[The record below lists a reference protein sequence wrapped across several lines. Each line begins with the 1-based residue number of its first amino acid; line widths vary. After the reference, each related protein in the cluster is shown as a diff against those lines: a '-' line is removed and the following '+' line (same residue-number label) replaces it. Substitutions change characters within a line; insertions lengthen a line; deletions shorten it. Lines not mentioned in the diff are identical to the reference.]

1 MIRAAVWFLGALFLA
16 GIVHIV
22 TVMGVPRFAVADP
35 WRQIGALAA
44 DEVFTRL
51 PRPGSGEKTLAG
63 LDPAMVH
70 AVCRFSLD
78 RGPMR
83 IRAETAD
90 AYWSLSLYDRS
101 GLWVWGVDNRAAE
114 QKPIDIL
121 VAPNVQV
128 AQLRETL
135 PEEYEDVVIVDWPG
149 EAGFALLKILVPA
162 ASQIPEIDA
171 LLAAATCGA
180 TPLT

>member
-1 MIRAAVWFLGALFLA
+1 MIRSLVWLIGALLLA

-22 TVMGVPRFAVADP
+22 TVMGVPRFAVVDP
-35 WRQIGALAA
+35 WREIGAIAQ

-51 PRPGSGEKTLAG
+51 ERAGPGGRTLPG
-63 LDPAMVH
+63 LDPAMTH
-70 AVCRFSLD
+70 SVCRFSLD

-83 IRAETAD
+83 VRAEAAD
-90 AYWSLSLYDRS
+90 AYWSLSLYDRR

-121 VAPNVQV
+121 IASNVQV

-135 PEEYEDVVIVDWPG
+135 PDELEDVVIVDWPG
-149 EAGFALLKILVPA
+149 QEGFAIYKILVPT
-162 ASQIPEIDA
+162 ASQAAEIEA
-171 LLAAATCGA
+171 VLATARCNP
-180 TPLT
+180 TPMQ

>member
-1 MIRAAVWFLGALFLA
+1 MIRSLVWMIGAILLA

-22 TVMGVPRFAVADP
+22 AVIGVPRFAVVDP
-35 WRQIGALAA
+35 WREIGAIAN

-51 PRPGSGEKTLAG
+51 PRAGPGGKTLPG
-63 LDPAMVH
+63 LDPAMTH
-70 AVCRFSLD
+70 SVCRFSLD

-83 IRAETAD
+83 LRAEVAD

-121 VAPNVQV
+121 VATDVQV

-135 PEEYEDVVIVDWPG
+135 PDELEDVVIVDWPG
-149 EAGFALLKILVPA
+149 REGFAIYKLLVPTK
-162 ASQIPEIDA
+162 SQEAETEQI
-171 LLAAATCGA
+171 LATAKCGVA
-180 TPLT
+180 QFR